1 MTVKLSK
8 IMAKMIEKISVFKAR
23 QSIVSKIGGNMRTK
37 ILSLALGFL
46 FLYAPL
52 QSKEKVEQNEAFLSD
67 AVEFHGHLGP
77 YLVLGLR
84 AGLYANKMLGKDP
97 METEA
102 FIKTKTTPPE
112 SCFADGVQLSTGCTF
127 GKRII
132 SLEQGEGLQ
141 VTFKKNNQK
150 VALKLKQEIIDEMNS
165 LPSEEKAWED
175 LARDLYKRDINE
187 IFEILQQT
195 KEK

>member
-1 MTVKLSK
+1 MK
-8 IMAKMIEKISVFKAR
+8 I
-23 QSIVSKIGGNMRTK
+23 K
-37 ILSLALGFL
+37 ILSFVLAFL
-46 FLYAPL
+46 FLYTPL
-52 QSKEKVEQNEAFLSD
+52 QSKEKAEQSEALLLD
-67 AVEFHGHLGP
+67 AIEFHGHLGP

-84 AGLYANKMLGKDP
+84 AGLYANQVLGKDP

-102 FIKTKTTPPE
+102 FIKTKTTPPQ

-127 GKRII
+127 GKRNI
-132 SLEQGEGLQ
+132 SLEEGEGLL

-150 VALKLKQEIIDEMNS
+150 LALKLKEEIIEEMNS

-175 LARDLYKRDINE
+175 LARDLYERDINE
-187 IFEILQQT
+187 IFEIIQKT

>member
-1 MTVKLSK
+1 
-8 IMAKMIEKISVFKAR
+8 
-23 QSIVSKIGGNMRTK
+23 MRNK
-37 ILSLALGFL
+37 ILFLVIALMVLCF
-46 FLYAPL
+46 AL
-52 QSKEKVEQNEAFLSD
+52 QSKEKVEQSEAFLLD

-84 AGLYANKMLGKDP
+84 AGLYANQMLGKDP

-102 FIKTKTTPPE
+102 FIKTKTTPPQ

-127 GKRII
+127 GKRNI
-132 SLEQGEGLQ
+132 SLEEGEGLF

-150 VALKLKQEIIDEMNS
+150 LALKLKEEIIDEMNS

-175 LARDLYKRDINE
+175 LARDLYKRDISE
-187 IFEILQQT
+187 IFEILQKT
-195 KEK
+195 KVK

>member
-1 MTVKLSK
+1 
-8 IMAKMIEKISVFKAR
+8 
-23 QSIVSKIGGNMRTK
+23 MRTK
-37 ILSLALGFL
+37 ILFLALAFL

-52 QSKEKVEQNEAFLSD
+52 QSNEKVEQSEAFLLD

-84 AGLYANKMLGKDP
+84 AGFYANQMLGKDP

-102 FIKTKTTPPE
+102 FIKTKTTPPQ
-112 SCFADGVQLSTGCTF
+112 SCFADGVQLSTGCTY
-127 GKRII
+127 GKRNI
-132 SLEQGEGLQ
+132 SLEEGEGLL

-150 VALKLKQEIIDEMNS
+150 LVLKLKKEIIDAMNS

-175 LARDLYKRDINE
+175 LARNLYKREIDE
-187 IFEILQQT
+187 IFEIIQQT

>member
-1 MTVKLSK
+1 
-8 IMAKMIEKISVFKAR
+8 
-23 QSIVSKIGGNMRTK
+23 MRIK
-37 ILSLALGFL
+37 ILSLALSFL

-52 QSKEKVEQNEAFLSD
+52 QSKEKVEQSEEFLLD

-84 AGLYANKMLGKDP
+84 AGLYANQVLGKTP

-127 GKRII
+127 GKRNI
-132 SLEQGEGLQ
+132 SLEEGEGLL
-141 VTFKKNNQK
+141 VTFKKKNQK
-150 VALKLKQEIIDEMNS
+150 LALKLKEEIINEMNS

-175 LARDLYKRDINE
+175 LARDLYKREINE
-187 IFEILQQT
+187 IFEIAQKT